1 MNRKKIGA
9 ALIALSFPVIAL
21 SMSVGSANAA
31 TVSSTVTAMDVC
43 QWSNTELK
51 LKILEDID

>member
-31 TVSSTVTAMDVC
+31 TVSSTVTAMDVVYA
-43 QWSNTELK
+43 LK
-51 LKILEDID
+51 KNGRVIYGYA